1 MAHESTT
8 WRTPQ
13 WYARHLCHVHALQ
26 RLSSALGSGRV
37 VLQTTLWL
45 FAAVAWASDLGAGE
59 LTVAVK
65 DAQGKPVAKAVVSA
79 ELIEAPEASSAG
91 GRGTL
96 TIAQKN
102 EQFEPFV
109 SVVQTGT
116 AVAFPNQDE
125 ILHNV
130 YSFSKAK
137 KFQLPLYREQ
147 APAPVVFDQP
157 GTVILGC
164 NIHDWM
170 VAYVYV
176 VDTPY
181 FGKTSEDGTVNLSN
195 LPAGRYRVQVQH
207 PRKRKRGST
216 PAQTIAISQQA
227 VIDAEFSIALK
238 PEWRPKKRATHT
250 N

>member
-1 MAHESTT
+1 MSVA
-8 WRTPQ
+8 
-13 WYARHLCHVHALQ
+13 
-26 RLSSALGSGRV
+26 
-37 VLQTTLWL
+37 
-45 FAAVAWASDLGAGE
+45 FAADLGAGE
-59 LTVAVK
+59 LSVSVTHA
-65 DAQGKPVAKAVVSA
+65 DGQPVSDAVVSA
-79 ELIEAPEASSAG
+79 ELLEPSEAELPASYTAPSSP
-91 GRGTL
+91 L

-102 EQFEPFV
+102 QQFEPLV

-130 YSFSKAK
+130 YSFSKPK
-137 KFQLPLYREQ
+137 KFQLPLYRDKV
-147 APAPVVFDQP
+147 PAPVVFDQP

-176 VDTPY
+176 LDTPY
-181 FGKTSEDGTVNLSN
+181 FGKTTDDGHVNLSN
-195 LPAGRYRVQVQH
+195 LPPGRYRVQVQH

-216 PAQTIAISQQA
+216 PAQTISISHQAAIS
-227 VIDAEFSIALK
+227 AEFAIGLK
-238 PEWRPKKRATHT
+238 PEWRAKKRATHT